1 VILSAASSLAQGL
14 DHCNRCGEC
23 CREPCSLGDG
33 DVKRL
38 ARHFGM
44 QPIDFARAHLD
55 VRQRP
60 DGVLIARPH
69 FGQDGFC
76 HFHREGACTVHE
88 VKPAGGRDFECW
100 NPRTT
105 APGRERMF
113 FIALRELQQKLEAR
127 RGT

>member
-1 VILSAASSLAQGL
+1 MILSDASSFAQSL

-33 DVKRL
+33 DVTRL

-44 QPIDFARAHLD
+44 QPIDFAKAHLD
-55 VRQRP
+55 VRQRQ

-69 FGQDGFC
+69 FGPDGLC
-76 HFHREGACTVHE
+76 HFYRDGTCTVHE

-100 NPRTT
+100 NQGRNV
-105 APGRERMF
+105 PGRERMF
-113 FIALRELQQKLEAR
+113 RITLRELRERL
-127 RGT
+127 